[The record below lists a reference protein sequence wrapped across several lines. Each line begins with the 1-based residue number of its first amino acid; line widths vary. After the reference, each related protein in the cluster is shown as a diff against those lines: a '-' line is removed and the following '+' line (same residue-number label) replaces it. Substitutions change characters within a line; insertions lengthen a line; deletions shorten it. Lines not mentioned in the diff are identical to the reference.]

1 MGPGTIQWLRR
12 KAEKAKL
19 DPNVWFNNVELV
31 AAERIGQEPVQ
42 YVRNIYKY
50 YVVAR
55 EEFGYRWDRGTSWL
69 ERVIDFA
76 GKAGLGWGF
85 LQFAIPI

>member
-1 MGPGTIQWLRR
+1 
-12 KAEKAKL
+12 
-19 DPNVWFNNVELV
+19 LV
-31 AAERIGQEPVQ
+31 AGFQAGSQAVFVLAPSI
-42 YVRNIYKY
+42 
-50 YVVAR
+50 VAR
-55 EEFGYRWDRGTSWL
+55 EEFGYRWDRGTIWL

>member
-1 MGPGTIQWLRR
+1 M
-12 KAEKAKL
+12 AS
-19 DPNVWFNNVELV
+19 
-31 AAERIGQEPVQ
+31 AAFGRTN
-42 YVRNIYKY
+42 RNPDYL
-50 YVVAR
+50 VAR
-55 EEFGYRWDRGTSWL
+55 EEFGYRWDRGTIWL